1 MSSDLT
7 ATAMITGRNQV
18 LREFGKEQAKRR
30 TRVRG
35 FSLFD
40 GMILVA
46 ATAVGLSVVRS
57 GSDPIMG
64 RKVLIHPELL
74 FQIAAP
80 FVAAWTV
87 AVFAAG
93 LIGRRRS
100 VRRLARS
107 PGWAAC
113 AAAFLILL
121 WIGLFHL
128 SIFWPPREGESAV
141 WFRVWH
147 RTMSAD
153 PLAMI
158 YSWSLLIGPA
168 VTGTWLVLALGGR
181 RSCDRGWLNSAGR
194 FLGLCWVVFWVSSSW
209 QDSRDFREGLK
220 RVAGREE
227 ARAAG
232 LTRSDPEPIVS
243 ATFRIRSR

>member
-1 MSSDLT
+1 MSSDIT
-7 ATAMITGRNQV
+7 ATALITGPDHV
-18 LREFGKEQAKRR
+18 LPELCKEQVKRKPR
-30 TRVRG
+30 IRG

-40 GMILVA
+40 GMIMVA

-107 PGWAAC
+107 PGWSAC

-121 WIGLFHL
+121 WIGFFHL
-128 SIFWPPREGESAV
+128 NIFLPPPQGKSAV
-141 WFRVWH
+141 WTRVWH
-147 RTMSAD
+147 RTMSDD

-168 VTGTWLVLALGGR
+168 VTGTWLLLALGGR
-181 RSCDRGWLNSAGR
+181 RSSDRGWLNSAGR
-194 FLGLCWVVFWVSSSW
+194 FLGLCWIVFWVYSSW
-209 QDSRDFREGLK
+209 QETRDFREGLK
-220 RVAGREE
+220 TVVAREE
-227 ARAAG
+227 ARPVG
-232 LTRSDPEPIVS
+232 TTSSDPEPIVS